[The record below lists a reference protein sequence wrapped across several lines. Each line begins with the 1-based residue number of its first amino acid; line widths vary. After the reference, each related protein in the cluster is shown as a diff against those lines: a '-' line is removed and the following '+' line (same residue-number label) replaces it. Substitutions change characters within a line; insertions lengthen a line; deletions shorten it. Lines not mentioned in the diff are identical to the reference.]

1 MQTFYMT
8 DAGKVRTHNEDNVII
23 LNNNNNEFIL
33 AVADG
38 MGGHKAGEVASNIA
52 IEHVRD
58 SFEELET
65 LGKKE
70 DAIDYLRRI
79 VKEIN
84 EKIFSYTKNH
94 PESKGMGTTLVIA
107 IKTNDYIL
115 YGNIGDSSGY
125 VMKNGLLNKITKDHT
140 LVNLLVSTG
149 ELTPEQA
156 KFHPRKNLL
165 TRALGANDPIE
176 IDIFDV
182 DTNVSGL
189 FLCSD
194 GLTNMVAD
202 DQIEKVLNNKSSIE
216 EQVEKFKK
224 LEEKILPEDI
234 DYEKINGISLEGR
247 QKLNKFKPRSIGQA
261 SRISGVSPAD
271 VSVLLVYLQQIGN
284 KK

>member
-8 DAGKVRTHNEDNVII
+8 DAGKVRTHNEDSVII
-23 LNNNNNEFIL
+23 ISNKNNEFIL

-38 MGGHKAGEVASNIA
+38 MGGHKAGEIASSIA
-52 IEHVRD
+52 VEHITEV
-58 SFEELET
+58 FESMET

-70 DAIDYLRRI
+70 DAIDWLRNI

-84 EKIFSYTKNH
+84 EKIFDYTSSH

-107 IKTNDYIL
+107 IKTADYIL

-125 VMKNGLLNKITKDHT
+125 AIKNDKMHKITKDHT

-165 TRALGANDPIE
+165 ARALGANDPIE
-176 IDIFDV
+176 IDIFSV
-182 DTNVSGL
+182 DNAVTGL

-194 GLTNMVAD
+194 GLTNMVTEE
-202 DQIEKVLNNKSSIE
+202 QMEKVLNSSAPIE
-216 EQVEKFKK
+216 EQVEKLIKK
-224 LEEKILPEDI
+224 SNARGGTD
-234 DYEKINGISLEGR
+234 NISIAYLKRE
-247 QKLNKFKPRSIGQA
+247 
-261 SRISGVSPAD
+261 SGD
-271 VSVLLVYLQQIGN
+271 L
-284 KK
+284 

>member
-1 MQTFYMT
+1 MKTFYMT
-8 DAGKVRTHNEDNVII
+8 DAGKVRTHNEDNVTII
-23 LNNNNNEFIL
+23 SNKNNEFIL

-52 IEHVRD
+52 IEHLTE
-58 SFEELET
+58 SFEKKET

-70 DAIDYLRRI
+70 DAIDWLRLI

-84 EKIFSYTKNH
+84 DKIFSYTANH

-125 VMKNGLLNKITKDHT
+125 ALKNEKIHKITKDHT

-176 IDIFDV
+176 IDVFDV
-182 DTNVSGL
+182 DNTVDGL

-194 GLTNMVAD
+194 GLTNMVTD
-202 DQIEKVLNNKSSIE
+202 EQIEKVLNSKSSIE
-216 EQVEKFKK
+216 DQVDKLIKK
-224 LEEKILPEDI
+224 SNMRGGTD
-234 DYEKINGISLEGR
+234 NISIAYLRKE
-247 QKLNKFKPRSIGQA
+247 
-261 SRISGVSPAD
+261 SGD
-271 VSVLLVYLQQIGN
+271 L
-284 KK
+284 

>member
-125 VMKNGLLNKITKDHT
+125 VMKNGLLHKITKDHT

-165 TRALGANDPIE
+165 TRALGANDQ
-176 IDIFDV
+176 
-182 DTNVSGL
+182 S
-189 FLCSD
+189 
-194 GLTNMVAD
+194 
-202 DQIEKVLNNKSSIE
+202 K
-216 EQVEKFKK
+216 
-224 LEEKILPEDI
+224 
-234 DYEKINGISLEGR
+234 
-247 QKLNKFKPRSIGQA
+247 
-261 SRISGVSPAD
+261 
-271 VSVLLVYLQQIGN
+271 
-284 KK
+284 

>member
-70 DAIDYLRRI
+70 DA
-79 VKEIN
+79 
-84 EKIFSYTKNH
+84 TKNH

-125 VMKNGLLNKITKDHT
+125 VMKNGLLHKITKDHT

-216 EQVEKFKK
+216 EQVEKLIKK
-224 LEEKILPEDI
+224 SNMRGGTD
-234 DYEKINGISLEGR
+234 NISIAYLKKE
-247 QKLNKFKPRSIGQA
+247 
-261 SRISGVSPAD
+261 SGD
-271 VSVLLVYLQQIGN
+271 L
-284 KK
+284 

>member
-58 SFEELET
+58 SFEALET

-70 DAIDYLRRI
+70 DAIDYLRKI

-84 EKIFSYTKNH
+84 EKIFDYTKNH

-107 IKTNDYIL
+107 IKTDDYVL

-125 VMKNGLLNKITKDHT
+125 VMKNGLLHKITKDHT

-194 GLTNMVAD
+194 GLTNMIAD

-216 EQVEKFKK
+216 EQVEKLIKK
-224 LEEKILPEDI
+224 SNMRGGTD
-234 DYEKINGISLEGR
+234 NISIAYLKKE
-247 QKLNKFKPRSIGQA
+247 
-261 SRISGVSPAD
+261 SGD
-271 VSVLLVYLQQIGN
+271 L
-284 KK
+284 